1 VQPPKARGRSKYKQ
15 PSQIGIALFRDPAEP
30 VLAAAK
36 VLSRNKAEPGHKVA
50 AGGKG
55 RWIRHMAGEGRADQ
69 GADARD
75 GLQSLRRCSTATRL
89 RSARRSSQMRLNRA
103 ELIGEDSHDRESG
116 LRNVRDVR
124 IVFVKAT
131 REVGEVLDARF
142 SMTPNSAT

>member
-1 VQPPKARGRSKYKQ
+1 MSAPIWAWF

-30 VLAAAK
+30 VLAAAR
-36 VLSRNKAEPGHKVA
+36 VLSRSKAEPGHKVA

-55 RWIRHMAGEGRADQ
+55 RWVRHMGGEGRADQ
-69 GADARD
+69 GADAQD
-75 GLQSLRRCSTATRL
+75 GLQSLRRCARL
-89 RSARRSSQMRLNRA
+89 PPGFDLLVDQSQMRLNRA

-116 LRNVRDVR
+116 LWNVRDVR